1 MMNYQYV
8 NEDNKK
14 KHMKSSTFHII
25 KEYIELPSLPMNKEI
40 NIRSIGIY
48 NWNPRERKTLKL
60 MKYSTFTFINSTE
73 YPKGD
78 NCLLDYMSDDYV
90 CPAMIIDTDGNKY
103 KTKPIFWLPLID
115 ISDAALIKHII
126 VGTKVFPQRVFI
138 DDNITDLFSSKWIQ
152 YLIEVVG
159 QNIIDQLPLYS
170 VYH

>member
-1 MMNYQYV
+1 MNHRV
-8 NEDNKK
+8 HKIDNINNIKEG
-14 KHMKSSTFHII
+14 STFHII
-25 KEYIELPSLPMNKEI
+25 KEYIELPSLPTNKEI
-40 NIRSIGIY
+40 NIRSIGVY

-60 MKYSTFTFINSTE
+60 FKYSTFTFIDSLE

-78 NCLLDYMSDDYV
+78 NCLLDYMPDDYV
-90 CPAMIIDTDGNKY
+90 CPVMIIDTNGNKY

-115 ISDAALIKHII
+115 ISDGALIKHII

-152 YLIEVVG
+152 HLIEVVG

-170 VYH
+170 FYL